1 MCVHDQIKA
10 YENSDLEF
18 YDARDVACSKL
29 LDSVM
34 VYKLFN
40 TIDTT
45 DPDEEIVVA
54 VSKLDCIGVQYN
66 NILIQMTTNDGFI
79 QQSDVLGI
87 RGVEWTQVGGEKWK
101 EDSLLNLKNEK
112 KAGISRTLQ
121 IAKLPVWP

>member
-1 MCVHDQIKA
+1 MV
-10 YENSDLEF
+10 
-18 YDARDVACSKL
+18 
-29 LDSVM
+29 

-45 DPDEEIVVA
+45 DPDEEIVVV

-87 RGVEWTQVGGEKWK
+87 RGVGWTQVGGESGRKTAF
-101 EDSLLNLKNEK
+101 S
-112 KAGISRTLQ
+112 I
-121 IAKLPVWP
+121 